1 MSRDRCARRFGAAAA
16 VAALLGSV
24 FIVAT
29 STPAASGDVHGAA
42 PALSQQRPDRDHDG
56 LYDNDET
63 DIYGTNP
70 DNPDSDGDGVDDGQ
84 EVYDR
89 TNPLAPNGSAA
100 SCPDGATPRNG
111 YCPTP
116 TPSPIP
122 TPTAKP
128 TPTPGQ
134 LITCPFGQTAPYGQ
148 CPTTADAK
156 PTP

>member
-1 MSRDRCARRFGAAAA
+1 MSRDTYARRLGLVAAAA
-16 VAALLGSV
+16 ALLSSV
-24 FIVAT
+24 FIVVT
-29 STPAASGDVHGAA
+29 SAPVAGGEVHGAA
-42 PALSQQRPDRDHDG
+42 PALSQQRPDRDRDG
-56 LYDNDET
+56 LYDGDET
-63 DIYGTNP
+63 DVYGTNP
-70 DNPDSDGDGVDDGQ
+70 DNPDSDGDGIDDGQ
-84 EVYDR
+84 EVYDG
-89 TNPLAPNGSAA
+89 TDPLTAGGSAA
-100 SCPDGATPRNG
+100 SCPDGATPKNG

-148 CPTTADAK
+148 CPTTADGK